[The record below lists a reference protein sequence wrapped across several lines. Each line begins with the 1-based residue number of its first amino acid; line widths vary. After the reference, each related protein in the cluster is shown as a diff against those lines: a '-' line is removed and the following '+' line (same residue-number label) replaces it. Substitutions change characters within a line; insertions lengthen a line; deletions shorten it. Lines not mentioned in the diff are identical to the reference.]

1 MINVNNSNDEFYRY
15 KMNKVSVI
23 NKGFGNG
30 LFTIINNL
38 EDICKSINTPPD
50 ILYKYISTYVGSNF
64 NEKKKSI
71 NGTHTQEK
79 IQESIFN
86 YINDFVI
93 CKICGIPEINY
104 IINNCVE
111 SKCLAGVESKCLA
124 GVESKCLAGVE
135 SKCLAGVESKCSACG
150 LLNEIKNNNKI
161 NQKMIDIILKYLQKN
176 KIWVKNKGN
185 MVLQKSVFLNNFD
198 PEEFGK
204 KVDLINDNNDLINDN
219 NDLINDNNDFNPF
232 I

>member
-15 KMNKVSVI
+15 KMNKVSI
-23 NKGFGNG
+23 TNKGFGNG
-30 LFTIINNL
+30 LFTIINNV

-50 ILYKYISTYVGSNF
+50 ILYKYISTDLGSNF

-79 IQESIFN
+79 IQESIYS

-93 CKICGIPEINY
+93 CKMCGIPEINY
-104 IINNCVE
+104 TINNNFIE
-111 SKCLAGVESKCLA
+111 SR
-124 GVESKCLAGVE
+124 
-135 SKCLAGVESKCSACG
+135 CSACG

-161 NQKMIDIILKYLQKN
+161 NQKIIDIIFKYLQKN
-176 KIWVKNKGN
+176 KIWVQNKVN
-185 MVLQKSVFLNNFD
+185 MVLQKPAFLNNFD

-204 KVDLINDNNDLINDN
+204 EVDKIIEKEGDIID
-219 NDLINDNNDFNPF
+219 DFNPF